1 MDWSTLIS
9 NVTKNV
15 MSKIVEVP
23 SMTVCSSLNLE
34 SLQLLLNTTDVTDTI
49 TDDARVRYSRQ
60 LKLGRSIRYLLVCV
74 GLNFKFLLK
83 LFSWILG

>member
-60 LKLGRSIRYLLVCV
+60 LKLGRSIRYLLVYV
-74 GLNFKFLLK
+74 GLNFKFHK
-83 LFSWILG
+83 FI

>member
-9 NVTKNV
+9 NVRKNV

-60 LKLGRSIRYLLVCV
+60 LKLGRSIRYLLVYV
-74 GLNFKFLLK
+74 GLNFKFHK
-83 LFSWILG
+83 II

>member
-1 MDWSTLIS
+1 MDLSTLIS

-34 SLQLLLNTTDVTDTI
+34 SLQLLLNTTDVTNTI

-60 LKLGRSIRYLLVCV
+60 LKLGRSIRYLLVYV
-74 GLNFKFLLK
+74 GLNFKFHK
-83 LFSWILG
+83 II

>member
-1 MDWSTLIS
+1 MDLSTLIS

-34 SLQLLLNTTDVTDTI
+34 SLQLLLNTTDVTNTI

-74 GLNFKFLLK
+74 GLNFKFHK
-83 LFSWILG
+83 II

>member
-34 SLQLLLNTTDVTDTI
+34 SLQLLLNTTDVTNTI

-74 GLNFKFLLK
+74 GLNFKFHK
-83 LFSWILG
+83 II

>member
-60 LKLGRSIRYLLVCV
+60 LKLGRSIRYLLVYV
-74 GLNFKFLLK
+74 GLNFKFHK
-83 LFSWILG
+83 II